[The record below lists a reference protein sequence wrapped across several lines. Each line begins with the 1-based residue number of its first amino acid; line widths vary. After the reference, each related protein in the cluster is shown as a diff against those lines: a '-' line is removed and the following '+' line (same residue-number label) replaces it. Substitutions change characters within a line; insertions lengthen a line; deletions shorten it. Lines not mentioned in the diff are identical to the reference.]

1 MTTTRQPPG
10 RKRASEPAREGD
22 MLLAFKA
29 LALADSLT
37 DAARRVGAA
46 IIDHF
51 NRQTGQCDPS
61 VEGLSRM
68 LGLSRA
74 TVLRATALLHDA
86 GLILKTSHGG
96 HAHRCGYAPQW
107 AVFRRMD
114 AAWAEARKAR
124 ADERN
129 VSSMRPSESHG
140 CGVERLT
147 DETQTCPNNL
157 SHKPVTAEQAETR
170 ALEAA
175 PELVLQAPEEP
186 GKDKATARPRGHRLP
201 RKSVSHPAQRHML
214 LPIAGGSSH
223 AQAARDAAER
233 RWLTALQGL
242 GPAVMAAAC
251 DWIDPARQEEAT
263 TAELQ
268 TRGGGLAHVLNQ
280 IRRAG

>member
-1 MTTTRQPPG
+1 MTTRQPPG
-10 RKRASEPAREGD
+10 RKRANEPARDGD

-51 NRQTGQCDPS
+51 NRKTGQCDPS

-96 HAHRCGYAPQW
+96 HSHRCGYAPQW
-107 AVFRRMD
+107 SVFRRMD
-114 AAWAEARKAR
+114 AAWAGARRAR
-124 ADERN
+124 ADKRN
-129 VSSMRPSESHG
+129 VASVRPSESHR
-140 CGVERLT
+140 CDVERLT
-147 DETQTCPNNL
+147 DETQTCPKNI
-157 SHKPVTAEQAETR
+157 SYKPVTAEQAETR
-170 ALEAA
+170 RPEAA
-175 PELVLQAPEEP
+175 PALVLRAPEESP
-186 GKDKATARPRGHRLP
+186 GKGREKARAAGQRKPAQRPAN
-201 RKSVSHPAQRHML
+201 PAQRHML
-214 LPIAGGSSH
+214 LPIAGGTAH

-233 RWLTALQGL
+233 RWLTALQGM

-251 DWIDPARQEEAT
+251 DWIDPARQAEAT
-263 TAELQ
+263 EAEMR